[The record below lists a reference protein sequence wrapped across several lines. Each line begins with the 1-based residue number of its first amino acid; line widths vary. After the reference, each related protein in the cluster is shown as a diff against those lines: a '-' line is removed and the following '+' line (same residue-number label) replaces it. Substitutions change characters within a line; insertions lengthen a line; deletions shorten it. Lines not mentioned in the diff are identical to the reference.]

1 MRLPNVFLWSLA
13 LPRAPR
19 PSPAPSLSLSR
30 RHLLEGAFLA
40 SASSAAASAA
50 DTASPPPGA
59 ADFPSP
65 SPSEIPSSSRAVVRL
80 NNRVQ
85 VGDVRVGR
93 GEPLKRGDVVVMHVR
108 ALLPD
113 ARSAEDTA
121 LFDTRAKNGTPLL
134 HQLGTA
140 DELSLLTKP
149 GPRPKV
155 TVGLEDAILA
165 GGTAP
170 MRSGGLRK
178 ALVPAD
184 SAYGTTGM
192 SRFDAGKSGFIN
204 PVGLTGFDIRYEIEV
219 LRCTEVPTSVQKG
232 SEIENP
238 TATACCSDLDF
249 PCQAPR

>member
-1 MRLPNVFLWSLA
+1 MGGKRGVAKQPTMGPVQDIRSLC
-13 LPRAPR
+13 P
-19 PSPAPSLSLSR
+19 
-30 RHLLEGAFLA
+30 LEGAFLA

-59 ADFPSP
+59 ADVPPPSP
-65 SPSEIPSSSRAVVRL
+65 ASDIPSSSRAVVRL

-219 LRCTEVPTSVQKG
+219 LRCTEVPTSVQQG
-232 SEIENP
+232 PEIENP